1 MNLWKMELIHLFRSW
16 RGWTLI
22 GFYLLASILA
32 VVIGV
37 FIDRAYGNFSHARAL
52 ELYMTISIVG
62 FLVFLGIVVSSLA
75 FDSNKDSSIFL
86 RTRFTMKQIIL
97 TKLLIYVPFSSI
109 LFYSGFIL
117 TLIASMLLFDTSDPL
132 QLDWVLWGIFLELVS
147 VFFYVSL
154 MLFTSSVFRG
164 TVASVLLTLAMFIGV
179 PLIGTTLI
187 TVELLMRGLMDTP
200 PVEWENVSYVGRTL
214 LWWPAALSDTQAFLT
229 VTESEVNSGMISFFG
244 QGFELDAHF
253 RSKPLISTLI
263 SSPILALLAWR
274 RYTRREI

>member
-154 MLFTSSVFRG
+154 MLFTSSVFR
-164 TVASVLLTLAMFIGV
+164 ARVL
-179 PLIGTTLI
+179 
-187 TVELLMRGLMDTP
+187 D
-200 PVEWENVSYVGRTL
+200 
-214 LWWPAALSDTQAFLT
+214 
-229 VTESEVNSGMISFFG
+229 
-244 QGFELDAHF
+244 
-253 RSKPLISTLI
+253 
-263 SSPILALLAWR
+263 
-274 RYTRREI
+274 

>member
-244 QGFELDAHF
+244 QSFELDAHF
-253 RSKPLISTLI
+253 RSKPLISTLV

>member
-244 QGFELDAHF
+244 QAFELDAHF

>member
-244 QGFELDAHF
+244 QAFELDAHF
-253 RSKPLISTLI
+253 RSKPLISTLV

>member
-214 LWWPAALSDTQAFLT
+214 LWWPAALSDAQAFLT

-244 QGFELDAHF
+244 QSFELDAHF
-253 RSKPLISTLI
+253 RSKPLISTLV

>member
-117 TLIASMLLFDTSDPL
+117 TVIASMLLFDTSDPL

-154 MLFTSSVFRG
+154 RLFTSSVFRG

-244 QGFELDAHF
+244 QAFELDAHF

>member
-1 MNLWKMELIHLFRSW
+1 
-16 RGWTLI
+16 
-22 GFYLLASILA
+22 
-32 VVIGV
+32 
-37 FIDRAYGNFSHARAL
+37 
-52 ELYMTISIVG
+52 
-62 FLVFLGIVVSSLA
+62 
-75 FDSNKDSSIFL
+75 
-86 RTRFTMKQIIL
+86 MKQIIL

-117 TLIASMLLFDTSDPL
+117 TVIASMLLFDTSDPL

-244 QGFELDAHF
+244 QAFELDAHF